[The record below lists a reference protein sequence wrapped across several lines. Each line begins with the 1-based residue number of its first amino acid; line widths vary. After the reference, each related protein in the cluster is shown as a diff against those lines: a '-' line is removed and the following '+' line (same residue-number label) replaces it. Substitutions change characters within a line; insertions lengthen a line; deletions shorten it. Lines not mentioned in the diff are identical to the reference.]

1 MLKRLFGE
9 DTDSALS
16 YLGEDAVSVRIRAN
30 LYCYRDNYSFAEFWA
45 QYNDIGE
52 ITAVLSKIN
61 GACTLVFS
69 RDADTEE
76 IVSLLH
82 FIGFN
87 TLFLDKDKA
96 GILSLSYSSCGD
108 ILVFDKDIS
117 TSYDT
122 DSFTDMKIAFSMIS
136 ENEGDGIAKLD
147 YLEWL
152 SDFTFKK
159 NRGCARIS
167 AINEETLVSFA
178 MTSAETEKSALIS
191 GVFTDKTKRK
201 QGFGERALLSLC
213 KSLIEE
219 NKKIYIMTAETK
231 MTAYYEKRG
240 FSRCGGWCEIKGE

>member
-1 MLKRLFGE
+1 
-9 DTDSALS
+9 
-16 YLGEDAVSVRIRAN
+16 
-30 LYCYRDNYSFAEFWA
+30 
-45 QYNDIGE
+45 
-52 ITAVLSKIN
+52 
-61 GACTLVFS
+61 
-69 RDADTEE
+69 
-76 IVSLLH
+76 
-82 FIGFN
+82 
-87 TLFLDKDKA
+87 
-96 GILSLSYSSCGD
+96 
-108 ILVFDKDIS
+108 
-117 TSYDT
+117 
-122 DSFTDMKIAFSMIS
+122 MKIAFSMIS